1 MHKDS
6 FRENVKCAWAIDKA
20 VRDCVREGEAAL
32 AEDCIQPILEAYGF
46 KRVCFVLSNT
56 LNEMA
61 QPRLV
66 SEEVRKWSQLPWVP
80 PDGKRNRQ
88 FAVEASA
95 PQLEALIR
103 QTRTAYQALGLFGP
117 EHCAGDPSKLD
128 YEGKVLVLSP
138 GALRESHWS
147 PRDQPSTLSAW
158 EMGRSCAGTDMIS
171 TVCWT
176 INICP
181 TGRQRRWRRFR
192 IPSSNSRRLPP
203 AEWR

>member
-1 MHKDS
+1 MASDFPYLYPHTLTEAKRRGEAQMHKDS

-32 AEDCIQPILEAYGF
+32 AEDCIQPILAA
-46 KRVCFVLSNT
+46 LP
-56 LNEMA
+56 
-61 QPRLV
+61 QPEDR
-66 SEEVRKWSQLPWVP
+66 
-80 PDGKRNRQ
+80 
-88 FAVEASA
+88 
-95 PQLEALIR
+95 
-103 QTRTAYQALGLFGP
+103 
-117 EHCAGDPSKLD
+117 
-128 YEGKVLVLSP
+128 
-138 GALRESHWS
+138 
-147 PRDQPSTLSAW
+147 PSTLSAW

-181 TGRQRRWRRFR
+181 TGRQRSWRRFR